1 MNETAMLHFALGHL
15 SPDQAFTLHA
25 GPRRYEVT
33 PHTRDTL
40 TRSRRSNAALGRLPD
55 HAITHFADQVQLPGN
70 APLLLRVTAPAL
82 RPGELLDRLVL
93 TAIYL
98 PRRHRAA
105 GLERRRR
112 PSRGRPSPSAGKL
125 AALGLDDPFPLVPD
139 DVIIDA
145 GDLTTPFDAAYSL
158 LFHHAELLTTQTAAA
173 TGIVSWIETAAGI
186 NDLADSIARQAKAHE
201 QDPSR
206 PNWVTSQPGTD
217 WHTGQPGKPIYVWS
231 DETLK
236 YLRQPL
242 RDTLRNT
249 KNDPDLELQC
259 WTALPGTTQLPMSIA
274 PAVARG
280 RGQPEANYTVK
291 DVTPQSGVQNTFS
304 YDPGIASATI
314 SFKNYYVRWLQVSVD
329 QYPPG
334 PDEPPVV
341 PTQALGTLAP
351 VDTIMAVPLPPYWS
365 DFSFTFDDR
374 ASRAIVSLGGLGQ
387 APFDWSYD
395 ELGIICTAVFNYA
408 VPTMFIALGV
418 AADQGGKGWTG
429 LCKQIAAEW
438 SKASPFV
445 EAVAEGPLGDAVS
458 GSLALEDVMAMMGN
472 LAGSLLLGAIADSSA
487 LAGYIEE
494 ALGESAAE
502 DAEPFLGWA
511 ALAIGAAADVAS
523 MIETTAEVASSPATM
538 AVSVERT
545 LDVQLTV
552 TPDPDH
558 DKGTLWPQTATHYV
572 ISVTYDDGPVYYY
585 DGAPL
590 PPPGQCPDSALGTCI
605 NHTFAGLPAGGN
617 ITVLVCLYSDTGWL
631 AGQAKTKSLP
641 AQPTE
646 GSTLVVAPFAIKEN
660 LVPLTHETTYTILQ
674 KLSFGPQGRAWLTP
688 TSPPVETVSDLDGS
702 NVGDNLWQ
710 LGPLAIDNQGGI
722 GYSWAASGQNVPL
735 VGTGGTPYSGQEWTF
750 QAIGVADPQSEL
762 KFSGSGYTVEPCLAF
777 PPPTMANPVADGF
790 LLEPQ
795 QSGDMLLRV
804 LSLQSGEPLV
814 PSPGQSFG
822 RFAGS
827 QEDLAIH
834 PAGYAVALNS
844 TTCKLQVVR
853 LAAQYP
859 DTDAPAAA
867 ILAGVGSRPGLLTA
881 PLAVACG
888 LDRIVVLDVTDDYP
902 QGCVCAF
909 DVKGNPV
916 HCFAG
921 GAWLSGLNPEGSAGV
936 VLVDLSVESKGYLYV
951 LKYLQPVSGRV
962 DPDDYRLDVYNP
974 DGSFLTQV
982 AGLAAARLQVDLWR
996 NVFTVNYE
1004 ILPGSGRTEPSVAE
1018 WIPSTPGTEE
1028 AGDD

>member
-1 MNETAMLHFALGHL
+1 MLHFTLGHL

-40 TRSRRSNAALGRLPD
+40 TRSRRSNSALGRLPD
-55 HAITHFADQVQLPGN
+55 HAVTHFADQVQLPGN

-98 PRRHRAA
+98 PRQHRAA

-112 PSRGRPSPSAGKL
+112 PLRGRPSPSAGKL
-125 AALGLDDPFPLVPD
+125 AALGLDDPLPVVPD

-145 GDLTTPFDAAYSL
+145 GDLTTAFDAAYSL

-173 TGIVSWIETAAGI
+173 TDIVSWIETAAGI
-186 NDLADSIARQAKAHE
+186 DDLANSIARQAKAHE
-201 QDPSR
+201 QDPSQ

-231 DETLK
+231 DETLE

-304 YDPGIASATI
+304 YDPGTASATI

-334 PDEPPVV
+334 PDEPPVG

-387 APFDWSYD
+387 APFDWFYD
-395 ELGIICTAVFNYA
+395 ELGIICTTVFNYA

-418 AADQGGKGWTG
+418 AADQGGKSWTG
-429 LCKQIAAEW
+429 LCKQIATEW

-458 GSLALEDVMAMMGN
+458 GGVALEDVMAMMGN

-487 LAGYIEE
+487 LWGYIEG
-494 ALGESAAE
+494 ALGQSAAE

-545 LDVQLTV
+545 LDAQLTV

-558 DKGTLWPQTATHYV
+558 DKGTV
-572 ISVTYDDGPVYYY
+572 
-585 DGAPL
+585 
-590 PPPGQCPDSALGTCI
+590 
-605 NHTFAGLPAGGN
+605 
-617 ITVLVCLYSDTGWL
+617 
-631 AGQAKTKSLP
+631 
-641 AQPTE
+641 
-646 GSTLVVAPFAIKEN
+646 
-660 LVPLTHETTYTILQ
+660 
-674 KLSFGPQGRAWLTP
+674 
-688 TSPPVETVSDLDGS
+688 
-702 NVGDNLWQ
+702 
-710 LGPLAIDNQGGI
+710 
-722 GYSWAASGQNVPL
+722 
-735 VGTGGTPYSGQEWTF
+735 
-750 QAIGVADPQSEL
+750 
-762 KFSGSGYTVEPCLAF
+762 
-777 PPPTMANPVADGF
+777 
-790 LLEPQ
+790 
-795 QSGDMLLRV
+795 
-804 LSLQSGEPLV
+804 
-814 PSPGQSFG
+814 
-822 RFAGS
+822 
-827 QEDLAIH
+827 
-834 PAGYAVALNS
+834 
-844 TTCKLQVVR
+844 
-853 LAAQYP
+853 
-859 DTDAPAAA
+859 
-867 ILAGVGSRPGLLTA
+867 
-881 PLAVACG
+881 
-888 LDRIVVLDVTDDYP
+888 
-902 QGCVCAF
+902 
-909 DVKGNPV
+909 
-916 HCFAG
+916 
-921 GAWLSGLNPEGSAGV
+921 
-936 VLVDLSVESKGYLYV
+936 
-951 LKYLQPVSGRV
+951 
-962 DPDDYRLDVYNP
+962 
-974 DGSFLTQV
+974 
-982 AGLAAARLQVDLWR
+982 
-996 NVFTVNYE
+996 
-1004 ILPGSGRTEPSVAE
+1004 
-1018 WIPSTPGTEE
+1018 
-1028 AGDD
+1028 

>member
-55 HAITHFADQVQLPGN
+55 HAVTHFADQVQLPGN

-98 PRRHRAA
+98 PRQHRAA

-112 PSRGRPSPSAGKL
+112 PLRGRPSPSAGKL
-125 AALGLDDPFPLVPD
+125 AALGLDDPFPVVPD

-145 GDLTTPFDAAYSL
+145 GDLTTPFDAAHSL

-201 QDPSR
+201 QDPSQ

-217 WHTGQPGKPIYVWS
+217 WHTGGPGKPIYVWS
-231 DETLK
+231 DETLE

-334 PDEPPVV
+334 PDEPPVG
-341 PTQALGTLAP
+341 PTQALGTLSP
-351 VDTIMAVPLPPYWS
+351 VDTIMAVPLPPAWS

-387 APFDWSYD
+387 APFDWPYD

-418 AADQGGKGWTG
+418 AADQGGKSWTG
-429 LCKQIAAEW
+429 LCQQIATEW

-445 EAVAEGPLGDAVS
+445 EAVAEGPLGGAVS
-458 GSLALEDVMAMMGN
+458 GGVGLEDVMAMMGN
-472 LAGSLLLGAIADSSA
+472 LAGSLLLGAIADSSS
-487 LAGYIEE
+487 LEGYIAG

-538 AVSVERT
+538 VVSVERT

-558 DKGTLWPQTATHYV
+558 DQGTVWPQTATHYV

-660 LVPLTHETTYTILQ
+660 LVPLTHETTYTIRQ

-735 VGTGGTPYSGQEWTF
+735 VGTGGKPYSGQEWTF
-750 QAIGVADPQSEL
+750 QAIGVADPQSGL
-762 KFSGSGYTVEPCLAF
+762 KFSGSRLHRGAVSCLPPADDGEPAGRRLPARAPAVGGHAAAGAVTAARAAPCPFTRPVLRPVRRFAAGPGDPSGRLRRGPELYDLQASGGTAGRAVSGCGCAGGRDPRRRGLAPRPAHRAARGGVRAGPHRRAGCHGRLSAGLCLR
-777 PPPTMANPVADGF
+777 VRRQG
-790 LLEPQ
+790 
-795 QSGDMLLRV
+795 QSGALLR
-804 LSLQSGEPLV
+804 
-814 PSPGQSFG
+814 
-822 RFAGS
+822 R
-827 QEDLAIH
+827 
-834 PAGYAVALNS
+834 
-844 TTCKLQVVR
+844 R
-853 LAAQYP
+853 
-859 DTDAPAAA
+859 
-867 ILAGVGSRPGLLTA
+867 R
-881 PLAVACG
+881 
-888 LDRIVVLDVTDDYP
+888 
-902 QGCVCAF
+902 
-909 DVKGNPV
+909 
-916 HCFAG
+916 
-921 GAWLSGLNPEGSAGV
+921 
-936 VLVDLSVESKGYLYV
+936 
-951 LKYLQPVSGRV
+951 
-962 DPDDYRLDVYNP
+962 
-974 DGSFLTQV
+974 
-982 AGLAAARLQVDLWR
+982 
-996 NVFTVNYE
+996 
-1004 ILPGSGRTEPSVAE
+1004 VAE
-1018 WIPSTPGTEE
+1018 RPESRGIGGRGARRLERGIEGIPVRAQVLATGIR
-1028 AGDD
+1028 AGRPRRLPARRL